1 MPKKGHQKIPFQ
13 KRLSSNRS
21 LKKGI
26 SEAKNIDRYQSISNK
41 KPIIS
46 IDLDRSEKNVL
57 LRGAHELKSWYL
69 NVDGREGHMK

>member
-46 IDLDRSEKNVL
+46 IDLDRSEEKN
-57 LRGAHELKSWYL
+57 RTAQGCS
-69 NVDGREGHMK
+69 